1 MKKLSLYVF
10 LGLFIFNSGY
20 AEVYYCTDGAITGF
34 NSKKDDYG
42 TYSEDSV
49 YYKPKR
55 FTADINFKKSK
66 FSTKDITGF
75 FQIKR
80 DDGTVYFTS
89 TCEAGGHNREKMSCV
104 SSTMTDLFSIE
115 KDSLEYVRS
124 TNYGGGDSIYIA
136 YGKCEKF

>member
-10 LGLFIFNSGY
+10 LGLFIFNSAY

-55 FTADINFKKSK
+55 FTADINFEKSQ
-66 FSTKDITGF
+66 FGTKEITGF
-75 FQIKR
+75 LQIKR
-80 DDGTVYFTS
+80 DDGTMYFTS
-89 TCEAGGHNREKMSCV
+89 TCEMVRYPESMSCV
-104 SSTMTDLFSIE
+104 SESRTNLFSIR
-115 KDSLEYVRS
+115 KDNLEYVRS

>member
-34 NSKKDDYG
+34 NSKKDNYG

-49 YYKPKR
+49 YFTPKR
-55 FTADINFKKSK
+55 FTANINFEK
-66 FSTKDITGF
+66 FQFGTKDIVGF
-75 FQIKR
+75 LQIQR
-80 DDGTVYFTS
+80 DDGTEYFAS
-89 TCEAGGHNREKMSCV
+89 TCEGGGYAGEKMSCV
-104 SSTMTDLFSIE
+104 GSSTTQLITIE
-115 KDSLEYVRS
+115 KDSLKYVRS
-124 TNYGGGDSIYIA
+124 SNYGGGDSIFIA